1 MVREKDELLK
11 IVIDIEEHTN
21 IEDDDND
28 MTLAIEGLNYYVDKI
43 ESNLGYI
50 HHKMVEIE
58 EIINKLEEKL
68 RR

>member
-11 IVIDIEEHTN
+11 IVIDIEERTN

-50 HHKMVEIE
+50 HRKMGEME